1 MRIKMLKKILNK
13 LVNTILSPISYIV
26 RKEIERNN
34 EKERFDLK
42 STLQRQANI
51 DSALYIQKNMQGIDS
66 VASPSELLTRAL
78 NLSSIDGM
86 TLEFGVFTGK
96 SINHIAKLTSGPV
109 YGFDSFEGLPERWR
123 DGFQKGVFKLNQLPK
138 VKSNVQLIKGWF
150 NETIPSFAKDIKSDI
165 RFLHIDCDLYSS
177 TKTIFDLLGNKIVPG
192 TVIVF
197 DEYFNYIGWQEGE
210 FKAFK
215 EFITNRQLNYNY
227 IGYNRNH
234 EQVAVLISSNF

>member
-1 MRIKMLKKILNK
+1 MNK
-13 LVNTILSPISYIV
+13 LVNIILAPISYVV
-26 RKEIERNN
+26 RKELDKNY
-34 EKERFDLK
+34 EKEKFDLR

-51 DSALYIQKNMQGIDS
+51 YSAQYIQKNMQGVDS
-66 VASPSELLTRAL
+66 VTSPSELLTRAL
-78 NLSSIDGM
+78 NLASIEGM

-96 SINHIAKLTSGPV
+96 SINHIAQLTSGPV

-123 DGFQKGVFKLNQLPK
+123 DGFGKGYFKVNQLPK
-138 VKSNVQLIKGWF
+138 VIENVQLIKGWF
-150 NETIPSFAKDIKSDI
+150 NETIPIFSEQNKHNI

-177 TKTIFDLLGNKIVPG
+177 TKTIFDLLGDKIVPG

-197 DEYFNYIGWQEGE
+197 DEYFNYIGWQDGE

-215 EFITNRQLNYNY
+215 EYMLNKQLNYRY

-234 EQVAVLISSNF
+234 EQVAIVIEGKA